1 MHYEMYLLVIHTY
14 TVVSTD
20 VEVLV
25 PRILR
30 VLFVW

>member
-1 MHYEMYLLVIHTY
+1 MHYEMYLLVIDTY
-14 TVVSTD
+14 TVVDTD

-25 PRILR
+25 PQILW